1 MTIDFQAEI
10 KVVQL
15 TLDADEVRRIA
26 SSARQEAE
34 EDLDAGYRH
43 AAGAGFERAAWYY
56 RAIGDT
62 WYADR
67 CDRRAK
73 DAKED

>member
-1 MTIDFQAEI
+1 MIDFQAEI

-15 TLDADEVRRIA
+15 TLDAGEVRRIA

-34 EDLDAGYRH
+34 EDLDAGYKN
-43 AAGAGFERAAWYY
+43 AARSGFERAAWYY

-67 CDRRAK
+67 MDRLAK

>member
-1 MTIDFQAEI
+1 MIDFQAEI

-26 SSARQEAE
+26 SSSRQEAE
-34 EDLDAGYRH
+34 EDLDAGYKH
-43 AAGAGFERAAWYY
+43 AAGSGFERAAWYY

-67 CDRRAK
+67 MDRLAK